1 MYRVI
6 LVDDEEEVRESIRM
20 KVDWSACGFD
30 LVGTFEDGKDAW
42 ESFEQMRPDVVITD
56 ISMPYM
62 DGLALAGK
70 IVDRYRDVTIVI
82 ITGYDDFEYA
92 QQAVKLKVQDFILK
106 PFNYGEF
113 VAMLGKLKGQLDEH
127 QARIEDLTRLRSQL
141 HESFPL
147 LKEQFL
153 ERMVTTELSEEEI
166 KHKFILFRLTL
177 PGPSAI
183 ALTLDIDEPVSELL
197 RFAVF
202 NIVQEIFEQENG
214 GIVFR
219 TKDERIGILLSGT
232 AQSICTEA
240 QKLAQQTVEA
250 IEKYIKICVSVGIG
264 RPYDAIARMAESHAG
279 ATAALEYRFLA
290 GRSKIISIEDIAHGR
305 GGSQVNQSAWE
316 RRLMSALKSGR
327 PSDFNVELEA
337 WIAELK
343 AAELIR
349 SRLYFHIQSLLI
361 AIIQMCEASGYD
373 GLEPADWLGQALTY
387 KTLDEVKTWLG
398 TLCEQL
404 LEQIY
409 RKREQDADDLL
420 RRAEAYILDH
430 FADENLSLSEV
441 SQQAYMSMNYFS
453 ALFKQKK
460 GQSFIDFLTTV
471 RMEQAKELLVST
483 ALKTY
488 EIASQVGYGDPQYFS
503 VTFKRRCGLTPKE
516 YRAYVREGRP

>member
-6 LVDDEEEVRESIRM
+6 LVDDEEEVRENIRM
-20 KVDWSACGFD
+20 KVDWSSCGFE

-42 ESFEQMRPDVVITD
+42 ESFEHMRPDVVITD
-56 ISMPYM
+56 IAMPYM
-62 DGLALAGK
+62 DGLALAGH

-82 ITGYDDFEYA
+82 ITGYEDFEYA
-92 QQAVKLKVQDFILK
+92 KQAVKLKVQDFILK
-106 PFNYGEF
+106 PINHVEF
-113 VAMLGKLKGQLDEH
+113 VAMLAKLKGQLDEH
-127 QARIEDLTRLRSQL
+127 RLRIEDLTRLRSQL

-153 ERMVTTELSEEEI
+153 ERMVTTELGEDEI
-166 KHKFILFRLTL
+166 KRKFNLFGVTL
-177 PGPSAI
+177 PGPRAI
-183 ALTLDIDEPVSELL
+183 AMTLDIDEPVSELL

-202 NIVQEIFEQENG
+202 NIAQEIFEQENG

-219 TKDERIGILLSGT
+219 TKDERIGILLSGS
-232 AQSICTEA
+232 AWSICTDA
-240 QKLAQQTVEA
+240 QKLAQQVIEA
-250 IEKYIKICVSVGIG
+250 IEKYMKVCVSVGIG
-264 RPYDAIARMAESHAG
+264 RSYESIARMAASHAE

-290 GRSKIISIEDIAHGR
+290 GKSKIISIEDIAQGR
-305 GGSQVNQSAWE
+305 GGPQVNQAAWE
-316 RRLMSALKSGR
+316 RRLMAALKSGR
-327 PSDFNVELEA
+327 SDDFNAELDA

-349 SRLYFHIQSLLI
+349 SRLHFHIQSLLV

-373 GLEPADWLGQALTY
+373 GLEPADWLEQALTY
-387 KTLDEVKTWLG
+387 KTLDEVKAWLG
-398 TLCEQL
+398 TLCVQL

-420 RRAEAYILDH
+420 HRAEAYILDH

-453 ALFKQKK
+453 GLFKQKK
-460 GQSFIDFLTTV
+460 GQSFIEFLTAV
-471 RMEQAKELLVST
+471 RMERAKELLAST
-483 ALKTY
+483 ALKAY
-488 EIASQVGYGDPQYFS
+488 EIASKVGYGDPQYFS

-516 YRAYVREGRP
+516 YRASVREGRP